1 MSLQKDRRKWLKTS
15 LSASVGASLSPSL
28 LTKAKSVNA
37 NFGAKPTAIVAGG
50 GAMGSWTAYF
60 LHKNGYEVSLCD
72 PWGAGNPRAS
82 SGGESRLI
90 RYLYGENEVYF
101 RMAMRA
107 MKLWKQEEVQ
117 LGKKLLHQTGMLIFC
132 EMPHYEYAEISRPFY
147 EKEGFVLEKIPA
159 SELKKAYPFL
169 NTEEL
174 NHAIYDPDAGYV
186 LAKESCRALSNFIV
200 QEGGKSVLST
210 ATPTNFQNG
219 KLQGVRLSD
228 GSIKQ
233 ADTYVFANGPWLKY
247 SFPELLSEKLQI
259 TRQPVF
265 FFGAPADFAQK
276 LDKPFPVW
284 MNRDTANQER
294 SYGVYELSSGT
305 FKFAYTQL
313 EEQEINPSLDDR
325 LVRDDEIAH
334 ARYLME
340 KRFAFMKD
348 APLIDAKVCQ
358 HSNTPDKNFILDH
371 HPEANNLWILG
382 GGSGHGFKHGPVIGE
397 LSSQSILQQKSIE
410 PAFSLSR
417 LPTLESF
424 TSAHK

>member
-1 MSLQKDRRKWLKTS
+1 MSLQEGRRKWLKTS
-15 LSASVGASLSPSL
+15 LSASVGASLSPAL
-28 LTKAKSVNA
+28 LAKTQSVNV

-60 LHKNGYEVSLCD
+60 LHKNGYDVSLCD

-90 RYLYGENEVYF
+90 RYLYGENEIYF
-101 RMAMRA
+101 RMAVRA
-107 MKLWKQEEVQ
+107 MELWKSEEAQ
-117 LGKKLLHQTGMLIFC
+117 LGKKLLYQTGMLIFC

-147 EKEGFVLEKIPA
+147 EQNGFALEKIPA
-159 SELKKAYPFL
+159 AELKKQYPFL
-169 NTEEL
+169 HTEDL

-186 LAKESCRALSNFIV
+186 LAKESCRTLSDYIAR
-200 QEGGKSVLST
+200 QGSKTILSA
-210 ATPTNFQNG
+210 ATPSTYQNG
-219 KLQGVRLSD
+219 ELQGVRLSD

-233 ADTYVFANGPWLKY
+233 ADAYVFANGPWLKY
-247 SFPELLSEKLQI
+247 SFPELFSDKLQI

-265 FFGAPADFAQK
+265 FFGAPADFAQQ
-276 LDKPFPVW
+276 LHSPFPVW

-294 SYGVYELSSGT
+294 SYGVYDLSSGT

-313 EEQEINPSLDDR
+313 EEEEMNPTQDDR
-325 LVRDDEIAH
+325 RVRDEEISH

-358 HSNTPDKNFILDH
+358 HSNTPDKNFILDQ
-371 HPEANNLWILG
+371 HPEARNLWIVG
-382 GGSGHGFKHGPVIGE
+382 GGSGHAFKHGPAMGE
-397 LSSQSILQQKSIE
+397 LTSQSILQQKSLE
-410 PAFSLSR
+410 PAFTLTR
-417 LPTLESF
+417 LPALEGF
-424 TSAHK
+424 TSNHK